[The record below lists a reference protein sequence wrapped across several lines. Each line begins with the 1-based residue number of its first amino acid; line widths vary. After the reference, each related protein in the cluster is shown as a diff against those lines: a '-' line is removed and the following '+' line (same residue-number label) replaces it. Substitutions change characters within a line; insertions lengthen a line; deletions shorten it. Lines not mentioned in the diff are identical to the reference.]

1 MDLTIETFAAAVPAS
16 GRRCWCCASTLPSP
30 SAVAVGEEAV
40 VLAEPIT
47 DTSRPVGAVEPSV
60 DVSRRTA
67 PTRRSNSAMPMARF
81 AW

>member
-47 DTSRPVGAVEPSV
+47 DTSRPVGAVEL
-60 DVSRRTA
+60 RR
-67 PTRRSNSAMPMARF
+67 PLRRMT
-81 AW
+81 